1 MHPYYVDQLFN
12 NFYYYKYTST
22 KYHQDMPSYLP
33 RIREEI
39 YVILPIYIYSQTFF
53 PLVTNFYFIWIYV
66 FYFTYFLVFSQSRVH
81 IGTFMRLIYFALF
94 VSMSKSDLK
103 YIELIYRIIK
113 SYGFSNNNNNG
124 KKYIA
129 FLRIEICMYGWRL
142 PFISTFK
149 FFSFPIVQN
158 R

>member
-12 NFYYYKYTST
+12 NFYSYKYTST

-39 YVILPIYIYSQTFF
+39 YVILPIHIYSQTFF

-66 FYFTYFLVFSQSRVH
+66 FYFTYFLVFTAITCTYRD
-81 IGTFMRLIYFALF
+81 IYAPDLFRLICLNVKKRF
-94 VSMSKSDLK
+94 K
-103 YIELIYRIIK
+103 IYRVDIIK

-142 PFISTFK
+142 PLISTFK